1 MIGGRVRPEQRPE
14 LLAGGR
20 RQGVSGEKYF
30 WPSSKHATSGTLMQV
45 PDLGSRT
52 LTLTPKADSNRT
64 SLVVWFVPRHSE

>member
-30 WPSSKHATSGTLMQV
+30 WPSSKHTTSGTLM
-45 PDLGSRT
+45 P
-52 LTLTPKADSNRT
+52 
-64 SLVVWFVPRHSE
+64 SEWRQDVLYGPYIRQNDWKK